1 MGQVAVLEFIQRHD
15 KGENPTKGELIHFS
29 EKNRLGF
36 MDRNVGG
43 KGKYRLLDTHILEPL
58 QQEGYVDIVKEGRTK
73 RVEITDA
80 GRQAIQAF
88 RFLIDLDD
96 FDWETQS

>member
-1 MGQVAVLEFIQRHD
+1 
-15 KGENPTKGELIHFS
+15 
-29 EKNRLGF
+29 

-43 KGKYRLLDTHILEPL
+43 KGKYRLLDTHLLEPL

-96 FDWETQS
+96 FVWETQS